1 MIKLEN
7 ISFDHCIKCT
17 VCTIY
22 CPVAQATHLFPGPKQ
37 SGPDAERL
45 RIKNPELV
53 DASLKY
59 CTNCKRCEIAC
70 PSDVKI
76 AEIIQNAKW
85 KYVKVHWFRPRDFF
99 MSRTDLVGGL
109 ATIFSGLTNFIINL
123 KIMKVLMHLFLKIP
137 YRRSFPAYQ
146 RGTFTRLYK
155 KKLQKSQKGF
165 QKRAVFFHGCF
176 VNYNNHSL
184 GEDLIKVM
192 NALGYGVDI
201 VKEKCCGVPLIANG
215 YIEKAK
221 KNAQYNI
228 ESLGKTGDSVIV
240 STSSSCSFALMHEY
254 PSFLELDNS
263 SYIDRLDYITKF
275 IYDEFTAGN
284 IPPMKPVGIRAA
296 YHSPCHLERMGG
308 VIYTLGVLKMI
319 PGLDLVVLNSE
330 CCGIAGTY
338 GFKSENYEISQGV
351 GQNLFRLIEKAEP
364 EFVVTDCE
372 TCTMQIEMNT
382 RYKVLHPVTLIA
394 MALEEKNEGKR

>member
-17 VCTIY
+17 VCTMY
-22 CPVAQATHLFPGPKQ
+22 CPVSQATHLFPGPKQ

-85 KYVKVHWFRPRDFF
+85 NYVKINRFRPRDWF
-99 MSRTDLVGGL
+99 MSRTDLVGTV
-109 ATIFSGLTNFIINL
+109 ATRLSTVANFVL
-123 KIMKVLMHLFLKIP
+123 KLRIVRAFMHLLLRIP
-137 YRRSFPAYQ
+137 YRRTFPEYAKAPFEKKFRKSLSPSQ
-146 RGTFTRLYK
+146 KEYK
-155 KKLQKSQKGF
+155 K
-165 QKRAVFFHGCF
+165 RVVYFHGCY
-176 VNYNNHSL
+176 VNYNDHAL
-184 GEDLIKVM
+184 GMDFIKVM
-192 NALGYGVDI
+192 NSMNYGVDI
-201 VKEKCCGVPLIANG
+201 MKEKCCGVPLIANG

-221 KNAQYNI
+221 KNALYNI
-228 ESLGKTGDSVIV
+228 KSLQSADEKKRILT
-240 STSSSCSFALMHEY
+240 TSSSCAFALKYEY
-254 PSFLELDNS
+254 SSFLELDNS
-263 SYIDRLDYITKF
+263 GIMERTDYATRFICEEFLSGNKPKMKRL
-275 IYDEFTAGN
+275 
-284 IPPMKPVGIRAA
+284 GIRAA

-308 VIYTLGVLKMI
+308 VMHTLSVLKMI

-338 GFKSENYEISQGV
+338 GFKNENYSISQAV
-351 GQNLFRLIEKAEP
+351 GSRLFEMIDRANP
-364 EFVVTDCE
+364 EYVITDCE
-372 TCTMQIEMNT
+372 TCKMQIEMNT
-382 RYKVLHPVTLIA
+382 EYRVLHPVTVIA
-394 MALEEKNEGKR
+394 MALKAGQQ

>member
-17 VCTIY
+17 ICTIY

-37 SGPDAERL
+37 SGPDSERL

-85 KYVKVHWFRPRDFF
+85 NYLKINWFRPRDWF
-99 MSRTDLVGGL
+99 MSRTDFVGSI
-109 ATIFSGLTNFIINL
+109 ATRMSLITNFVL
-123 KIMKVLMHLFLKIP
+123 KLRAVRVFMYLLLRIP
-137 YRRSFPAYQ
+137 YRRTFPSYESSAFENLFRKEIAPSQ
-146 RGTFTRLYK
+146 RDYE
-155 KKLQKSQKGF
+155 
-165 QKRAVFFHGCF
+165 KRVVYFHGCF

-184 GEDLIKVM
+184 GKDFVKVM
-192 NALGYGVDI
+192 NAMNYGVDI
-201 VKEKCCGVPLIANG
+201 MKEKCCGVPLIANG
-215 YIEKAK
+215 YLEKAR
-221 KNAQYNI
+221 KNAVFNI
-228 ESLGKTGDSVIV
+228 NSLQEAEEGKRIV
-240 STSSSCSFALMHEY
+240 TTSSSCAFALKYEY
-254 PSFLELDNS
+254 SSFLELDNS
-263 SYIDRLDYITKF
+263 KIIERTDHSTRFISEEFLSGNVPKMKRL
-275 IYDEFTAGN
+275 
-284 IPPMKPVGIRAA
+284 GIRAA

-308 VIYTLGVLKMI
+308 VMHTLNVLKMI

-338 GFKSENYEISQGV
+338 GFKNENYAISQGV
-351 GQNLFRLIEKAEP
+351 GSRLFAMIDSANP
-364 EFVVTDCE
+364 EFVITDCE
-372 TCTMQIEMNT
+372 TCKMQIEMNT
-382 RYKVLHPVTLIA
+382 NYRVLHPVTVIA
-394 MALEEKNEGKR
+394 MALRDK

>member
-17 VCTIY
+17 VCTMY
-22 CPVAQATHLFPGPKQ
+22 CPVSQATHLFPGPKQ

-76 AEIIQNAKW
+76 AEIIQSAKW

-109 ATIFSGLTNFIINL
+109 ATLFSSLTNFIINL
-123 KIMKVLMHLFLKIP
+123 KIVKVFMHLFLKIP
-137 YRRSFPAYQ
+137 YRSVFPAYQ
-146 RGTFTRLYK
+146 KGTFTRLYK
-155 KKLQKSQKGF
+155 RKFLKEQKAF
-165 QKRAVFFHGCF
+165 EKRVVFFHGCYI
-176 VNYNNHSL
+176 NYNNHSL
-184 GEDLIKVM
+184 GKDIIKVM
-192 NALGYGVDI
+192 NALGYGVDLA
-201 VKEKCCGVPLIANG
+201 KEKCCGVPLIANG

-221 KNAQYNI
+221 KNAKYNI
-228 ESLGKTGDSVIV
+228 ESLGKTGETPIISA
-240 STSSSCSFALMHEY
+240 SSSCSYALMHEY

-284 IPPMKPVGIRAA
+284 IPDMKPAGIRCA

-338 GFKSENYEISQGV
+338 GFKNENYEISRSV

-364 EFVVTDCE
+364 EFVITDCE
-372 TCTMQIEMNT
+372 TCRMQIEMNT
-382 RYKVLHPVTLIA
+382 KYEVLHPVTLIA
-394 MALEEKNEGKR
+394 MALKEKK

>member
-17 VCTIY
+17 ICTIY

-85 KYVKVHWFRPRDFF
+85 NYLKINRFRPRDWF
-99 MSRTDLVGGL
+99 MSRTDFVGSIATRLSLV
-109 ATIFSGLTNFIINL
+109 TNFVL
-123 KIMKVLMHLFLKIP
+123 KLRVVRVFMYLLLRIP
-137 YRRSFPAYQ
+137 YRRTFPNYESSAFENIF
-146 RGTFTRLYK
+146 RK
-155 KKLQKSQKGF
+155 KIAPSQKDYE
-165 QKRAVFFHGCF
+165 KRVVYFHGCF
-176 VNYNNHSL
+176 VNFNDHSV
-184 GEDLIKVM
+184 GKDFVKVM
-192 NALGYGVDI
+192 NAMNYGVDI
-201 VKEKCCGVPLIANG
+201 MKEKCCGVPLIANG
-215 YIEKAK
+215 YIEKAR
-221 KNAQYNI
+221 KNAVYNI
-228 ESLGKTGDSVIV
+228 DSLQRAEQGKRIV
-240 STSSSCSFALMHEY
+240 TTSSSCAFALKYEY
-254 PSFLELDNS
+254 SSFLELDNS
-263 SYIDRLDYITKF
+263 GIIERTDHSTRFISEEFSIGNVPKMKRL
-275 IYDEFTAGN
+275 
-284 IPPMKPVGIRAA
+284 GIRAA

-308 VIYTLGVLKMI
+308 VMHTLNVLKMI

-338 GFKSENYEISQGV
+338 GFKNENYAISQSV
-351 GQNLFRLIEKAEP
+351 GSRLFEMIEDAHP
-364 EFVVTDCE
+364 EFVITDCE
-372 TCTMQIEMNT
+372 TCKMQIEMNT
-382 RYKVLHPVTLIA
+382 NYKVLHPVTVVA
-394 MALEEKNEGKR
+394 MALKER